1 MFIAAALLLCLFV
14 IPCESVHSQGLPMQ
28 PNVSVKQASLDN
40 SLAILFTGDMH
51 SCVDKYPQL
60 ATFIKQ
66 EKLFFEKKG
75 FTVIVVDAGDIAMG
89 SVFSAVTNTEASE
102 YRALGLMGY
111 DAYVFGNHD
120 FDIGLKSLGFTFY
133 NANIHGRNINPAT
146 KEPINFPVN
155 VTANLGKTNDE
166 TFENARSY
174 IGEKSYIIMNR
185 NGVKIGIFGLLGNSA
200 FSVCNEREN
209 MTLLDPIK
217 TAKTIVQ
224 TLKTLGADYIICLSH
239 SGTLLKDKSE
249 DGILAKE
256 CPDID
261 VIISGHDHEAIFRP
275 WQVGNVIIGAAGS
288 NGAFLGE
295 IGVSNGDNSL
305 KERENHLVFYGLR
318 SVPADTKP
326 DPALK
331 MLMDSVELKVIGKFN
346 TQFGISPS
354 GVVTKQKMALDGKP
368 DKFGDFPLGEAIARS
383 YFYAAAHNAPAD
395 IDTSK
400 MLSVVPAG
408 VIRKGLA
415 AGDVKYSDAF
425 DILPLGLDP
434 QGKLGYPVVECWVTG
449 KELKDLCEINTS
461 IAGKMP
467 DAYMTYYG
475 LTYTYNPAALPF
487 FRVKKVYVHGN
498 AVQPNELYHVITG
511 YYTAMC
517 LDVINKNS
525 HGLLKI
531 IPKDQKGAVIRHV
544 DDMLLMR
551 SIGDRSKV
559 GSVNEWFALAEYL
572 RAAGSQPKHAMQAG
586 KVEYNAAVRLAYAG
600 YIMLF
605 IAAMFF
611 IIRGIIWLAKRAK
624 HNKQIDE

>member
-1 MFIAAALLLCLFV
+1 MAAALLLCLFL
-14 IPCESVHSQGLPMQ
+14 IPCESVYSQGLPAQ
-28 PNVSVKQASLDN
+28 PKVSVKQAGLEN
-40 SLAILFTGDMH
+40 SLAILFTGDLH
-51 SCVDKYPQL
+51 SCVDKYPKL

-133 NANIHGRNINPAT
+133 NANIHGRNINPVT

-155 VTANLGKTNDE
+155 VTANLGKTNDN

-185 NGVKIGIFGLLGNSA
+185 NGVKIGIFGLLGKGA
-200 FSVCNEREN
+200 FNVCNEREN

-224 TLKTLGADYIICLSH
+224 TLKTLGVDYIICLSH

-275 WQVGNVIIGAAGS
+275 WQVGNVVIGAAGS

-295 IGVSNGDNSL
+295 VGISNGDNSL

-318 SVPADTKP
+318 SIPSDTKP

-331 MLMDSVELKVIGKFN
+331 MLLDSVELKVIGKFN
-346 TQFGISPS
+346 NQFGISPS
-354 GVVTKQKMALDGKP
+354 GVVTRQKMPLDGKP

-383 YFYAAAHNAPAD
+383 YFYAAAHDAPSD
-395 IDTSK
+395 IDTLK
-400 MLSVVPAG
+400 MFSVVPAG
-408 VIRKGLA
+408 VIRKGLSV
-415 AGDVKYSDAF
+415 GNIKYSDAF

-434 QGKLGYPVVECWVTG
+434 EGKLGYPIVECWITG
-449 KELKDLCEINTS
+449 KELKDLCEVNAS

-467 DAYMTYYG
+467 DAYMTFYG

-487 FRVKKVYVHGN
+487 FRVKKVYLHGK
-498 AVQPNELYHVITG
+498 AVQPNELYHVVTG

-531 IPKDQKGAVIRHV
+531 IPKDQNGTSIRQIN
-544 DDMLLMR
+544 DMLLKR
-551 SIGDRSKV
+551 SINEREKV
-559 GSVNEWFALAEYL
+559 GCVNEWYAFAEYM
-572 RAAGSQPKHAMQAG
+572 RKTGSQPKIASQAG
-586 KVEYNAAVRLAYAG
+586 IVEYNAAVRLAYAG
-600 YIMLF
+600 YIILF
-605 IAAMFF
+605 IIAIFF
-611 IIRGIIWLAKRAK
+611 IIRGIIWLAKGARR
-624 HNKQIDE
+624 NKNADE